1 AYANEERRGAEP
13 RYWEDVNPGD
23 TLPVL
28 YKGPLT
34 LVDII
39 GFYAGRRTVYNVLKL
54 AFLERRR
61 HPANVYVS
69 PSTNIPMHPA
79 AGHFDPEIAHEIGM
93 PGAYDQG
100 WQRMGWGA
108 HLITNWAGDH
118 AFVRRFAGRVTRPNL
133 VGDLTRLT
141 GRVTSKSK
149 EGGEATV
156 DIEWWGTNQRG
167 ERNCNG

>member
-1 AYANEERRGAEP
+1 TARARLIDVQIKTGSAVPRFVNQVGEVLFVNRNQQLVARYEGNIFRIPRRRSGEGMRYVEGEKEKPKPYRYSDEEIEEIAAAYANEERRGAEP

-69 PSTNIPMHPA
+69 PS
-79 AGHFDPEIAHEIGM
+79 
-93 PGAYDQG
+93 
-100 WQRMGWGA
+100 
-108 HLITNWAGDH
+108 
-118 AFVRRFAGRVTRPNL
+118 
-133 VGDLTRLT
+133 
-141 GRVTSKSK
+141 
-149 EGGEATV
+149 
-156 DIEWWGTNQRG
+156 
-167 ERNCNG
+167 